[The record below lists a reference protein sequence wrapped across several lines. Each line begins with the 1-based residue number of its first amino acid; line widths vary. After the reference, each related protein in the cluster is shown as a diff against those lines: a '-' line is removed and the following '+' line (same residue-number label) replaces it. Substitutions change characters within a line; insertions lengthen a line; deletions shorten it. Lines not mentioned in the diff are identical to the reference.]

1 MGILRR
7 SLAEEKVET
16 TLGPRPRTTTRC
28 AEGAGQN
35 ELPLKHEPTPGP
47 LFGPLPIRRPSAN
60 TRRAKLYR
68 KKLKQATPPWAD
80 KVAIRL
86 LYARAK
92 QLTAETGVRYSVDHD
107 IPLRGEFVW
116 GLHVHYNLVVV
127 PLEYNMR
134 KGNAV
139 VDQPVLF

>member
-7 SLAEEKVET
+7 SLVEAKAET

-47 LFGPLPIRRPSAN
+47 LFGPLPIKRLSRHGRRSK
-60 TRRAKLYR
+60 TYR
-68 KKLKQATPPWAD
+68 LKVKQATPPWAD
-80 KVAIRL
+80 KEQIRL
-86 LYARAK
+86 LYAQAK
-92 QLTAETGVRYSVDHD
+92 RLTKETGVRYSVDHG
-107 IPLRGEFVW
+107 IPLRGELVW
-116 GLHVHYNLVVV
+116 GLHVHYNLSVI
-127 PLEYNMR
+127 PLEDNSR